1 MIADPFDLA
10 SVRTVLHARKA
21 DIVRRYASRGVGIG
35 KDPATGEYAL
45 VVYLE
50 AAPLTPSAADRID
63 GVQLLFEV
71 TGPFEIHADSKR

>member
-1 MIADPFDLA
+1 MADPRDLA
-10 SVRTVLHARKA
+10 SVRQVLAARK
-21 DIVRRYASRGVGIG
+21 DEIRQRYASRGVGIG

-50 AAPLTPSAADRID
+50 AARPIPLEADRID

-71 TGPFEIHADSKR
+71 TGRFEIHVDPKR